1 LPVLRGLG
9 ARGSVETS
17 HNVDMSGN
25 VDISNVTG
33 SDQVDEQADESMDR
47 LRMQPTWVNSSD
59 NVLLEKTSPRYP
71 SSGSLC

>member
-1 LPVLRGLG
+1 
-9 ARGSVETS
+9 
-17 HNVDMSGN
+17 VDMSGN